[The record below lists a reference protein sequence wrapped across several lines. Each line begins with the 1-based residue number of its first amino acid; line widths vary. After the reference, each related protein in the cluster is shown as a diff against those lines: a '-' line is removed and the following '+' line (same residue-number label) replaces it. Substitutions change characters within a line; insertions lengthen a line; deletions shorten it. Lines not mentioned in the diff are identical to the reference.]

1 MSLVLSEEGEFI
13 GEVIV
18 ELSLSRARRLDLD
31 TALRSGYLFTVQK
44 RDCHDGGYHEQKRI
58 ATIVAKF

>member
-13 GEVIV
+13 GEVMV

-31 TALRSGYLFTVQK
+31 TALRSGYLFTVK
-44 RDCHDGGYHEQKRI
+44 KCDGDDGGLHEQKRI
-58 ATIVAKF
+58 ATKVTKF